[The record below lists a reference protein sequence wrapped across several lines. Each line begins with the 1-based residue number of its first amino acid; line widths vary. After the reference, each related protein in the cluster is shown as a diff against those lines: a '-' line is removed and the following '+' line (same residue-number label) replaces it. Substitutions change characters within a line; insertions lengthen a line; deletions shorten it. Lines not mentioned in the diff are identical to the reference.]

1 MKKRRFSVGTLSDIG
16 YVRKTNQDRILIKIG
31 EEELGE
37 FGLFVVA
44 DGMGGLKAGEIAS
57 EIVVKEFKYWWD
69 SELTLIIKE
78 MKKIDLDT
86 ICLELNKLI
95 FYINKKI
102 IEFGKTIDDRA
113 GTTLSML
120 LIYRNRYIIKHVGD
134 SRIYKI
140 NNDITM
146 LTKDDSWVAEQVRLG
161 IMSVQEAENHPRKN
175 VLIRCVGIKKGLEIF
190 ENKGEVFKDDI
201 FLLCSD
207 GFYNLLTKN
216 EILMAIRQY
225 KGKNMQKVLENLMD
239 IVRSRGASD
248 NASAILIYQ
257 NNKNKN
263 ISFYQKIINIVE
275 GAKNNEK

>member
-16 YVRKTNQDRILIKIG
+16 YVRKTNQDRILVKIG

-37 FGLFVVA
+37 FGVFVVA
-44 DGMGGLKAGEIAS
+44 DGMGGLKAGDIAS

-69 SELTLIIKE
+69 NELALIIKK
-78 MKKIDLDT
+78 KKIDLD
-86 ICLELNKLI
+86 IISVELNKLI
-95 FYINKKI
+95 FYINEKI
-102 IEFGKTIDDRA
+102 IKFGRTIDDRA

-120 LIYRNRYIIKHVGD
+120 LIYRNQYIIKHVGD

-161 IMSVQEAENHPRKN
+161 IMSVEEAENHPRKN
-175 VLIRCVGIKKGLEIF
+175 VLIRCVGIKNKLKIFGL
-190 ENKGEVFKDDI
+190 KGEVFNDDI

-207 GFYNLLTKN
+207 GFYNLLTKD
-216 EILMAIRQY
+216 EIFMSIKQY
-225 KGKNMQKVLENLMD
+225 KAKNIQRVLEKLMD
-239 IVRSRGASD
+239 IVRSRGALD

-257 NNKNKN
+257 NNEKKKR
-263 ISFYQKIINIVE
+263 SFYQKIIHIVE